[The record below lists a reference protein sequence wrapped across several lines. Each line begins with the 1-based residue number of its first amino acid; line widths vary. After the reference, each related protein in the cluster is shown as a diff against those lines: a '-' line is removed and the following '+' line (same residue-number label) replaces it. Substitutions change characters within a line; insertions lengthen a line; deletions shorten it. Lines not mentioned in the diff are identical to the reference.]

1 MWGAAPCTASGIPPH
16 AIVAYQDSWDDVPV
30 AAAADS
36 TLATLPDYIS
46 VIDLAFASPALIYP
60 GDLDLSQ
67 TGLQYRVPGWFL
79 RDAIALLKTRNPHIK
94 VLLSVGGAAYTDWQN
109 LNEAAVVHLV
119 GDLGADGVDID
130 FEPQHP
136 GCAAAEDAH
145 VQCAT
150 DPLWGQ
156 LVQRFRAVLPRPAVL
171 TAAVWSVGAYGE
183 GAFRDAR
190 PPSRYTGLM
199 LHFLH
204 SPIASELDLLS
215 IDAYDA
221 TPEFDPMQAFR
232 AYRAIWP
239 GPLALGLAVERRAGS
254 GPFYSAREVESLA
267 RQVARDRLGAM
278 MVYPLLAEPDGTR
291 SESLPDGRGLASA
304 MCRGMGL
311 TDCTDAGR

>member
-16 AIVAYQDSWDDVPV
+16 AIIAYQDSWNDVPV
-30 AAAADS
+30 ASAADS

-46 VIDLAFASPALIYP
+46 VIDLAFANPALIYP
-60 GDLDLSQ
+60 GDLNLSQ

-136 GCAAAEDAH
+136 GCAAAKDAH

-156 LVQRFRAVLPRPAVL
+156 LVERFRAVLPRPAVL

-199 LHFLH
+199 LHFLYLPH
-204 SPIASELDLLS
+204 RFRTRPVVDRRLRRHTRVRSDAGVSRLS
-215 IDAYDA
+215 
-221 TPEFDPMQAFR
+221 R
-232 AYRAIWP
+232 H
-239 GPLALGLAVERRAGS
+239 
-254 GPFYSAREVESLA
+254 LA
-267 RQVARDRLGAM
+267 RPVGAW
-278 MVYPLLAEPDGTR
+278 P
-291 SESLPDGRGLASA
+291 
-304 MCRGMGL
+304 CRGTPRRQRAVL
-311 TDCTDAGR
+311 LRA